1 MDSLIER
8 VKQSFKWKKSSE
20 YSAEKLGMTVDDYE
34 KLKSWIKSTDT
45 VEGGNSS
52 YEYNLEKGEAKLEA
66 VCSSEPKTP
75 EEIIDLLK
83 IDTTQWKLS
92 SYWNKQMGDH
102 WRVSAMV
109 TKLKADEIGN
119 IEELLKN
126 FKPKTFKT
134 PKRIKTPGK
143 TKTAGVLS
151 LQDIHFGKEGN
162 ETIDKD
168 FEETIIDLIDRA
180 TNSHHLEK
188 LFYVVGGDLINMDTW
203 SGTTTSGTPL
213 DNCMTATQ
221 AYVQAFDALHWSIN
235 YLKQYCDELQ
245 VIYIPGN
252 HDRLSSFHLAHAL
265 SKCFDD
271 PNILWD
277 VVYLERKVHTYG
289 DNFFAFEHGD
299 VNTKNSL
306 LLYSIEF
313 PKQWGDTMFRIL
325 HTGHLHHKKK
335 IEYVTQHDNFGF
347 MMKILPSL
355 SRTDYY
361 HYHNKFVGSRR
372 SGLLSLHSPDKGEIC
387 ELTYSPE

>member
-1 MDSLIER
+1 
-8 VKQSFKWKKSSE
+8 
-20 YSAEKLGMTVDDYE
+20 
-34 KLKSWIKSTDT
+34 
-45 VEGGNSS
+45 
-52 YEYNLEKGEAKLEA
+52 
-66 VCSSEPKTP
+66 
-75 EEIIDLLK
+75 
-83 IDTTQWKLS
+83 
-92 SYWNKQMGDH
+92 MGDH

-109 TKLKADEIGN
+109 TKLKADEVGN

-235 YLKQYCDELQ
+235 YLKQYCEELC
-245 VIYIPGN
+245 
-252 HDRLSSFHLAHAL
+252 L
-265 SKCFDD
+265 
-271 PNILWD
+271 
-277 VVYLERKVHTYG
+277 
-289 DNFFAFEHGD
+289 
-299 VNTKNSL
+299 
-306 LLYSIEF
+306 IE
-313 PKQWGDTMFRIL
+313 
-325 HTGHLHHKKK
+325 
-335 IEYVTQHDNFGF
+335 
-347 MMKILPSL
+347 
-355 SRTDYY
+355 
-361 HYHNKFVGSRR
+361 
-372 SGLLSLHSPDKGEIC
+372 
-387 ELTYSPE
+387 

>member
-1 MDSLIER
+1 MDSLIE
-8 VKQSFKWKKSSE
+8 KIKASFKWKKNSE
-20 YSAEKLGMTVDDYE
+20 YCAEKLNITTSDYE
-34 KLKSWIKSTDT
+34 TLKEIIKAKELSDL
-45 VEGGNSS
+45 NSSS
-52 YEYNLEKGEAKLEA
+52 YEYNLEKGEAKMEA
-66 VCSSEPKTP
+66 ISTSEAKSP
-75 EEIIDLLK
+75 EEIIKVLN

-109 TKLKADEIGN
+109 TKLKDNEVDDVA
-119 IEELLKN
+119 ELLKN
-126 FKPKTFKT
+126 FKPKKYKEV
-134 PKRIKTPGK
+134 KRLQTPGK

-168 FEETIIDLIDRA
+168 FEETIKDLIERA

-188 LFYVVGGDLINMDTW
+188 LYYVIGGDLINMDTW

-213 DNCMTATQ
+213 DNCMTATE
-221 AYVQAFDALHWSIN
+221 AYVQAFDAIQWSIN
-235 YLKQYCDELQ
+235 YLKQFCDKLQ
-245 VIYIPGN
+245 VVYIPGN
-252 HDRLSSFHLAHAL
+252 HDRLSSFHLAHGL

-271 PNILWD
+271 KNIMWD
-277 VVYLERKVHTYG
+277 VVYLERKVYVYK

-306 LLYSIEF
+306 LIYSMEY
-313 PKQWGDTMFRIL
+313 PKQWGKTL
-325 HTGHLHHKKK
+325 HRTLYTGHYHHKKK
-335 IEYVTQHDNFGF
+335 IQYITEHENTGF
-347 MMKILPSL
+347 MLKILPSL

-372 SGLLSLHSPDKGEIC
+372 SGVLSLHSPTKGEIC